1 MKKRKLPA
9 GINFWPGYVDALSNV
24 VLNMVFL
31 VGLLAFA
38 LFIFGSGAGGRAA
51 LQASNEAAQSPDP
64 AALRSAAAPP
74 GPAPIDVAVTQ
85 RAAPSPARE
94 EPVRMVTLRRDE
106 AAMLWR
112 IDFPTQLQTL
122 PQAEAQRVAASVGP
136 EALARSQVTL
146 WAPAE
151 LSDPVHRRATY
162 LRLMAVRDALLG
174 AGMPSD
180 QVQVRLIPGESSVG
194 AGREVYMLLENKG

>member
-1 MKKRKLPA
+1 
-9 GINFWPGYVDALSNV
+9 
-24 VLNMVFL
+24 
-31 VGLLAFA
+31 
-38 LFIFGSGAGGRAA
+38 
-51 LQASNEAAQSPDP
+51 
-64 AALRSAAAPP
+64 
-74 GPAPIDVAVTQ
+74 
-85 RAAPSPARE
+85 
-94 EPVRMVTLRRDE
+94 MVTLRRDE